1 MGLIAAPGSPMLL
14 ACLRGVRVGRG
25 VHIVAVGGRL
35 VPERLLGGM
44 QQYTN
49 AACAAAPRNRR
60 QLFSAASEAHLRA
73 VVSQLLSAEGV
84 PPAEGAVWGPIV
96 AEAAQQV
103 AAYLS
108 PAMMYAGGS
117 PDPRQVVKV
126 GPTGEGRGRS

>member
-1 MGLIAAPGSPMLL
+1 M
-14 ACLRGVRVGRG
+14 R
-25 VHIVAVGGRL
+25 
-35 VPERLLGGM
+35 
-44 QQYTN
+44 QYTTMG
-49 AACAAAPRNRR
+49 CAAAAAPCNRR
-60 QLFSAASEAHLRA
+60 QLFSASSEAHLRA

-84 PPAEGAVWGPIV
+84 PPADGAVWGPIV

-126 GPTGEGRGRS
+126 GLTGGGPGAGWVSRLGKPWAQRPRGLLCTFCAGKQCMDGGG